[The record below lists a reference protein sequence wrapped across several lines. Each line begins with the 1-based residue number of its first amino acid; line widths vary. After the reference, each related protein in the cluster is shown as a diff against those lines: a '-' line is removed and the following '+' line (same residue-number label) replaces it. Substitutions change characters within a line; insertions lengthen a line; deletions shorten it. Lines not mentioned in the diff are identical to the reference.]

1 MLISVD
7 LYPMNEEYVAPFHSF
22 DENVMDS
29 GCYYLTA
36 HICKDIVITA
46 GASKIRTP
54 SAIRMIHQKMKIVSE
69 IMEDIIPAFR
79 CLDNDI
85 ISCYAGELAECL
97 VEAANSGKGIEITIG
112 YPKAL
117 IFKVN

>member
-1 MLISVD
+1 MLVDVD
-7 LYPMNEEYVAPFHSF
+7 LYRMNEEYVAPFHSF
-22 DENVMDS
+22 NENVMDS

-36 HICKDIVITA
+36 QICKEIIITA
-46 GASKIRTP
+46 GVSKIYTP
-54 SAIRMIHQKMKIVSE
+54 SAIQIIHRKIEFVSE
-69 IMEDIIPAFR
+69 IMEDIIPIFR
-79 CLDNDI
+79 CIKNEI
-85 ISCYAGELAECL
+85 ISYYAGELAECL

>member
-1 MLISVD
+1 MLINVD
-7 LYPMNEEYVAPFHSF
+7 LYQMNEEYVNPFHSF
-22 DENVMDS
+22 DENVKDS

-36 HICKDIVITA
+36 HICKEIIITA
-46 GASKIRTP
+46 GVSKIHTS
-54 SAIRMIHQKMKIVSE
+54 SAIRIIHQKMKFVRE
-69 IMEDIIPAFR
+69 IMEDIIPAFQ

-117 IFKVN
+117 IFKVI

>member
-1 MLISVD
+1 MLVDVD
-7 LYPMNEEYVAPFHSF
+7 LYRMNEEYVTPFHSF

-36 HICKDIVITA
+36 HICKKIIITA
-46 GASKIRTP
+46 GVSKIQTP
-54 SAIRMIHQKMKIVSE
+54 SAIRIIHQKMKFVSE
-69 IMEDIIPAFR
+69 ILEDIIPAFR
-79 CLDNDI
+79 CLNNDI

-97 VEAANSGKGIEITIG
+97 VEAANSGKGIEIIIG